1 MISQGLA
8 GKNQADSHGNSRE
21 REFPSLSAWYSP
33 ENGNTWPN
41 CLPHHFGGCFARFL
55 ESVLRFGRLKSHF
68 LALEN
73 GHFCTFA
80 HLKVSCSWK
89 PGISVKDLSLP
100 TKYKNQRD
108 DLFGEKG
115 QSDSVKVDNLHLRGR
130 KGKLI
135 YQKAWWGLPTPWRE
149 EGRGQKLAPS
159 QKFSFQDSSLLR
171 CDWLGKLAVS
181 EIRARFI

>member
-1 MISQGLA
+1 MRFFKIGLILA
-8 GKNQADSHGNSRE
+8 RKWIRMNQMSTPP
-21 REFPSLSAWYSP
+21 FW
-33 ENGNTWPN
+33 
-41 CLPHHFGGCFARFL
+41 GCFGRFL

-80 HLKVSCSWK
+80 HLKVSCSRK
-89 PGISVKDLSLP
+89 SGISVKDLSLP

-130 KGKLI
+130 KGKQI
-135 YQKAWWGLPTPWRE
+135 YTESMVR
-149 EGRGQKLAPS
+149 LAN
-159 QKFSFQDSSLLR
+159 SLK
-171 CDWLGKLAVS
+171 GG
-181 EIRARFI
+181 RARSKVGPKSKVQLPRLKSTSMRLAGKTCSFRTQSAIHLAISMIPILRDACRFKNG